1 MEVTRWRRR
10 RAGGRAG
17 GRACLR
23 HVAGVDG
30 ERAGDGVDRRPVVV
44 RRAAASHLER
54 VAVVVL
60 LEHRE
65 EAGVLVR
72 GDAERRRLA
81 RLGARRV
88 VVHPEVR
95 RVRLAQPL
103 ALGEVVARQ
112 PEAEREDLGEPLG
125 ERRARV
131 KVGVHRRP
139 EGGEP
144 RRRRELVEA
153 VEVGVRRVAVGE
165 APVAR
170 RRHAEV
176 ERLLPVALLLRQLVV
191 EEAARV
197 AGVAADRRL
206 LRRRQR
212 EEGAHLRLPPRRHA
226 RVDAVVH
233 HLEESPLLARRRDLG
248 GDRRVAP
255 GEVYDRRLEACR
267 RSRRGGVRAA
277 QSECAQRAQ
286 SGQRHRANA
295 ARDSDRS
302 QSRSGCCSPGT
313 QRGLLHPHEPIC
325 NSSLVFSR
333 PTTHP
338 WAALRPSPRRPRR
351 RRRRRCPRSL
361 SPRCS
366 KR

>member
-10 RAGGRAG
+10 RAGAGGRAA

-139 EGGEP
+139 EGGEA

-170 RRHAEV
+170 RRDAEV

-255 GEVYDRRLEACR
+255 GEAYYRHLEGRRR
-267 RSRRGGVRAA
+267 VRAA
-277 QSECAQRAQ
+277 RNCAEAAQRAQ
-286 SGQRHRANA
+286 ARGHRRAPSSEDDLARPQSSCWRHEVRC
-295 ARDSDRS
+295 RT
-302 QSRSGCCSPGT
+302 P
-313 QRGLLHPHEPIC
+313 
-325 NSSLVFSR
+325 SR
-333 PTTHP
+333 P
-338 WAALRPSPRRPRR
+338 
-351 RRRRRCPRSL
+351 C
-361 SPRCS
+361 
-366 KR
+366 